1 MTAGRIGFREVPGG
15 VLLRDDPAR
24 EPCFTVVHHQSEMVN
39 YEGPSLPS
47 QREKL
52 HTDVSNEL
60 QSVEIAAAAIAEFPE
75 AAWPVRLELARQCW
89 DETRHARLYWRQLQA
104 KGGWKGEFPIIN
116 QEWGVVCRF
125 EFLAERVAIQN
136 RIFEGGS
143 LDNSVEVIDYY
154 ADLGDPETAEVVAG
168 IATDEIR
175 HAAFANEWLGQLKTD
190 DPKQLFKAVAAIGE
204 VKRIATLLA
213 PEPRA
218 DMEPHEIPVNVEDR
232 RRAGF
237 SV

>member
-1 MTAGRIGFREVPGG
+1 MIDAIGFRTVPGG
-15 VLLRDDPAR
+15 VELRADPAR
-24 EPCFTVVHHQSEMVN
+24 EPCFNVVHHQSEMVN
-39 YEGPSLPS
+39 YDGPSLES

-52 HTDVSNEL
+52 HTDVSNEI
-60 QSVEIAAAAIAEFPE
+60 QSIEIAASAIAEFPD
-75 AAWPVRLELARQCW
+75 APWPVRMELARQCW
-89 DETRHARLYWRQLQA
+89 DEARHAALYMRQLLK
-104 KGGWKGEFPIIN
+104 KGGWKGEYPIIN

-125 EFLAERVAIQN
+125 DTLAARVAIQN

-143 LDNSVEVIDYY
+143 LDNSVEVVDFF

-175 HAAFANEWLGQLKTD
+175 HAAFANEWLAELKHD
-190 DPKQLFKAVAAIGE
+190 DPKALLKAIAAIAE
-204 VKRIATLLA
+204 VKAFA
-213 PEPRA
+213 PQLRPPPKD